1 MKQSIEY
8 AGFLPRLAAVIIDT
22 LILLPVTSL
31 IMGTVGPFYEALLGL
46 IMTGTYYTLF
56 VAGTWQATPGKRLM
70 GVYVIRADGDAL
82 DPRQALCRYLG
93 YLMPSLP
100 IYSSLEPGTAQ
111 GIVIWLSAMWF
122 LPIALTEQ
130 KTGLHDLLCRT
141 RVVKGRPDDAMNR

>member
-1 MKQSIEY
+1 MNRSTEY

-22 LILLPVTSL
+22 LILLPASGLLVD
-31 IMGTVGPFYEALLGL
+31 TVGPFYEALLGV
-46 IMTGTYYTLF
+46 IIAGAYYTLF

-70 GVYVIRADGDAL
+70 GVYVIRKDGQSL

-111 GIVIWLSAMWF
+111 GLVVWLSAMWF
-122 LPIALTEQ
+122 VPIILTEQ
-130 KTGLHDLLCRT
+130 KTGLHDLLCET
-141 RVVKGRPDDAMNR
+141 RVVKGRPDEAMNG